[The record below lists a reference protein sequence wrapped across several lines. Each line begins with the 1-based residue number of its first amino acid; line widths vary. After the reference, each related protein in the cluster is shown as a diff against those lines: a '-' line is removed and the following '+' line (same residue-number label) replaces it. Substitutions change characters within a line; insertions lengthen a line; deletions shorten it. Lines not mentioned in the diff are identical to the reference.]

1 MLISDDRESDAMRK
15 ILIIGIGAGDPEYV
29 TVQAINALNRV
40 DAFFI
45 PDKGTEKEDLARLR
59 LEICERY
66 IRDRTYRLVDFK
78 TPARSHDCP
87 DYKLSVQDWHSRIE
101 QGYETLLAEE
111 LGEGECGAFLVW
123 GDPTLYDSTLR
134 IIEKIKS
141 KGNIAIEYEVIPG
154 ISSVQALAA
163 KHRIALNR
171 IGEPVHITTGRKLAE
186 GFPDNADTVVVMS
199 NSRLRRK
206 RQCRVLESIAV
217 STFRSTPSG
226 LTVPSMSAR
235 TISYAP
241 QASVNASLDNGFSWH
256 GPRPSR
262 EGSRSNRRDTR
273 FGKMVLAISAPA
285 S

>member
-1 MLISDDRESDAMRK
+1 MLISGDRESDAMRK

-87 DYKLSVQDWHSRIE
+87 DYKLSVQ
-101 QGYETLLAEE
+101 ETLLAEE

-141 KGNIAIEYEVIPG
+141 KGNIAIEYDVIPG

-186 GFPDNADTVVVMS
+186 GFPDNADTVVVMLDGEQAFKTIEGTGVDIYWGAYIGTKDEILVS
-199 NSRLRRK
+199 GRLSDVGDHIEAVRAQARRQK
-206 RQCRVLESIAV
+206 GWI
-217 STFRSTPSG
+217 
-226 LTVPSMSAR
+226 M
-235 TISYAP
+235 
-241 QASVNASLDNGFSWH
+241 
-256 GPRPSR
+256 
-262 EGSRSNRRDTR
+262 DTYLLR
-273 FGKMVLAISAPA
+273 KPA
-285 S
+285 EK